1 MKIVFLPY
9 ENDTHSMGYLAKTI
23 SEDKNIESFF
33 FISDFFS
40 QIHSNQYTNRILE
53 ELGHNNKKIF
63 DILDE
68 IKKINLIQDKIENID
83 IDFLFLKNI
92 ESRFIDL
99 NLNQLIYKDCHFNET
114 YHPRDIYYIP
124 KNKDITFKFLELILK
139 KILKFLDSVK
149 PNIVFSFGPNH
160 LIRNIFYQL
169 SKEYNYKF
177 LSIAHTRILNKYY
190 FCDNNVT
197 TTPKIFLKTVEELLK
212 KNGSLEQGKQL
223 LKNIKYRLFNSKGS
237 YDIENVYN
245 PTALKFSQIKKIYKS
260 LFFKRSK
267 SFFVDW
273 YKHNKSSS
281 YRGFFKSPYFGV
293 KSYPNAYF
301 YSLRNIVRNYN
312 SKNFF
317 KKINTE
323 NLNFKYIYFALHN
336 FPENIV
342 YANKYSN
349 NELFY
354 IIRISKIIPIDWKI
368 IVKPSPIMNLYDI
381 DAQTTEFYKKISKI
395 HNCILCDYE
404 VSSADLI
411 RNSSA
416 VASIAGTNLLEG
428 AILGKPAF
436 RFGEFNMDK
445 LDGVFNFE
453 ENSFLEIIKDYTLK
467 EANNHNI
474 FFESIVKN
482 TFDLEFDKFIYS
494 DPVVASNKSFEDS
507 FLKPFVRNLKTF
519 LLSNFKQDIL

>member
-1 MKIVFLPY
+1 MKIAFLPY
-9 ENDTHSMGYLAKTI
+9 EHDTYSIGSLAKSI

-53 ELGHNNKKIF
+53 ELGYDNKKIF

-68 IKKINLIQDKIENID
+68 IKKINLIQDENKNIE

-99 NLNQLIYKDCHFNET
+99 NLNQLIYKDCHFNDT

-124 KNKDITFKFLELILK
+124 KNKNITFKFLELILK
-139 KILKFLDSVK
+139 KIVRFLESTK
-149 PNIVFSFGPNH
+149 PNVVFSFGPNH

-177 LSIAHTRILNKYY
+177 TSIAHTRILNKYY
-190 FCDNNVT
+190 FCDNNVS
-197 TTPKIFLKTVEELLK
+197 TTPKIFLDTIEKLIK
-212 KNGSLEQGKQL
+212 KNDSFDQGKDL
-223 LKNIKYRLFNSKGS
+223 LEKIKYRLFNSQGS

-245 PTALKFSQIKKIYKS
+245 PIILKFSVIKKIYKS
-260 LFFKRSK
+260 LFFKRLK
-267 SFFVDW
+267 YFFYDW
-273 YKHNKSSS
+273 YKHNKLSSHRS
-281 YRGFFKSPYFGV
+281 FFKSPYFGV
-293 KSYPNAYF
+293 KSYPKAYF
-301 YSLRNIVRNYN
+301 YSLRNILRNYS
-312 SKNFF
+312 SKKFF
-317 KKINTE
+317 KKLNTK
-323 NLNFKYIYFALHN
+323 NLNFKYVYFALHN

-354 IIRISKIIPIDWKI
+354 IIKISKIIPIDWKV

-381 DAQTTEFYKKISKI
+381 DAQTTEFYEKISRI
-395 HNCILCDYE
+395 YNCILCDYE
-404 VSSADLI
+404 VSAADLI

-436 RFGEFNMDK
+436 RFGEFNLDK
-445 LDGVFNFE
+445 LDGIFSFE
-453 ENSFLEIIKDYTLK
+453 ENSFLEIIKNYKLN
-467 EANNHNI
+467 EINNHNV
-474 FFESIVKN
+474 FFESIIKN

-494 DPVVASNKSFEDS
+494 DPVAASNKSFENL
-507 FLKPFVRNLKTF
+507 FLIPFARNLKKF
-519 LLSNFKQDIL
+519 LFN